1 MNRGIYIYSELLLLL
16 TNCDTNM
23 ALLYSYLRRNNAATC
38 CLCSSTQI
46 LQFKLKS
53 CNKKSLKME
62 LLKFFLT
69 RSEGWVYMLVKN
81 IHSVGILIQNMR
93 HPLKIQKLPTYPLN
107 VQKNKYPGPIM
118 APKAPSDKNNLP
130 LMTQICQSVTPIGQ

>member
-1 MNRGIYIYSELLLLL
+1 
-16 TNCDTNM
+16 
-23 ALLYSYLRRNNAATC
+23 
-38 CLCSSTQI
+38 
-46 LQFKLKS
+46 
-53 CNKKSLKME
+53 
-62 LLKFFLT
+62 
-69 RSEGWVYMLVKN
+69 MLVKN